1 MRKDFV
7 LLLILVLFSS
17 STLVSLPVNA
27 QFQGNITISSDGS
40 ISPSSAPLAQA
51 GNTYAL
57 TGDVTG
63 NITVNRT
70 NAILDGG
77 GRTIRG
83 RVVVQALSSGVIKNC
98 VITDTTIGLRLLDC
112 SNVQVVSN
120 TITKTGVNGILFY
133 QSFDSHAIQI
143 VGGRSNVVV
152 GNNLADNFEGICLME
167 TERNLIVANNI
178 TGSGNPTMFY
188 SYGLAI
194 WESSNNSIYH
204 NNFID
209 NKLQTNVHP
218 FTNVLQNMWDNS
230 HQDGGNYWSDYWA
243 QLEEFRKTHPNA
255 ESIYFLDDRNID
267 FHPLMQPFNIL
278 TYRLEIPAPTISI
291 LSPITQ
297 TYNNSNVPID
307 FVVDTTVNWT
317 GYSLDREGNVTIT
330 GNPTPT
336 MLRNG
341 LHNVTIYANDTFGN
355 MDASETVSFTVD
367 APEPFPLVPVAAAVV
382 LISLGLLILSWKIK
396 PRSGAV
402 TPRRSQTT
410 TKCSLNRVNSLFPHT
425 PRWWRNA

>member
-1 MRKDFV
+1 MRKGFV
-7 LLLILVLFSS
+7 LLLVLVLIYS
-17 STLVSLPVNA
+17 STLIFLPVKA

-40 ISPSSAPLAQA
+40 INPSSAPLAQA

-83 RVVVQALSSGVIKNC
+83 GVVVQALSSGVIKNC

-112 SNVQVVSN
+112 SNVQVVNN
-120 TITKTGVNGILFY
+120 TITKTGVNGILYY
-133 QSFDSHAIQI
+133 QYFDSHAILI
-143 VGGRSNVVV
+143 VGGRSNVIV

-209 NKLQTNVHP
+209 NKLQTNVSP
-218 FTNVLQNMWDNS
+218 FTNVPQNMWHNN
-230 HQDGGNYWSDYWA
+230 QLDGGNYWSDYWA
-243 QLEEFRKTHPNA
+243 RLEEFRKTHPNA
-255 ESIYFLDDRNID
+255 ESIYFLDERNID
-267 FHPLMQPFNIL
+267 FHPLMQPFNISA
-278 TYRLEIPAPTISI
+278 YRLEIPAPKISI

-330 GNPTPT
+330 GNTPLT

-341 LHNVTIYANDTFGN
+341 LHNLTVYATDTFGN
-355 MDASETVSFTVD
+355 MGASEPVNFTVD
-367 APEPFPLVPVAAAVV
+367 VPETFPLVPVAAAVV
-382 LISLGLLILSWKIK
+382 IAVAVAAGLLL
-396 PRSGAV
+396 
-402 TPRRSQTT
+402 TRRKRGKEAQQT
-410 TKCSLNRVNSLFPHT
+410 
-425 PRWWRNA
+425 